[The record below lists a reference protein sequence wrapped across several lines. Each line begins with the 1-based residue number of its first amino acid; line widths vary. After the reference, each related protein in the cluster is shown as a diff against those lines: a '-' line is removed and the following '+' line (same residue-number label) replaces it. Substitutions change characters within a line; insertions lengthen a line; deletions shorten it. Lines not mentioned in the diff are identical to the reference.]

1 MNKQRTLIAAVALAM
16 SATAVASAFG
26 APADLRI
33 FAEGSVALTD
43 AIDRKRERM
52 VEVNQFCNDITN
64 TVAAEG
70 RDMTGDERRDF
81 DSYEAEFRALEE
93 DVGRMEAN
101 IARNEQLNGLQS
113 RQAAADATNVAD
125 EADAAAQAA
134 AAAARVQNQTR
145 AQVHASANR
154 ARASVPAQPR
164 DNRVAGNWG
173 FASAGQYLNAVLTA
187 SRQGGNVD
195 PRLIQNA
202 PTTYGRE
209 GVGEDGGFAV
219 PPDFRSQIISK
230 VTGEESLLARTDGLT
245 TSSNSIT
252 IPIDETTPWQS
263 SGGIQAYWE
272 REGGQKQQSKPSLG
286 EVTIKAHKIITLVP
300 MTDELLQDAPA
311 MAAYVNRKAPEKIN
325 YKVSEAI
332 LRGTGVGQPLGILNS
347 PGTIVVTPEGG
358 QTADTVTYANVS
370 SMFYRMNAESRKR
383 GVWIVNGD
391 VEEQLARIVFP
402 GQGTGPAVPVFLPP
416 GGISGQPY
424 STLFGRPIISH
435 EAMPA
440 LGDKGDIV
448 FADFQS
454 YMTLVKGGG
463 IKQDVSI
470 HLFFDYDI
478 TAFRFVLRVGGQP
491 WWNSPIERANGA
503 SRGFFI
509 TLDARA

>member
-1 MNKQRTLIAAVALAM
+1 MNHHKLSPAVAIPTSPL
-16 SATAVASAFG
+16 AVASAFG
-26 APADLRI
+26 VSAETRITADATPL
-33 FAEGSVALTD
+33 D
-43 AIDRKRERM
+43 QAINQRRERM
-52 VEVNQFCNDITN
+52 VELNQLCNDLSN
-64 TVAAEG
+64 TIAAEG
-70 RDMTGDERRDF
+70 REFTNDERRDF
-81 DSYEAEFRALEE
+81 DAYEREFASLEE
-93 DVGRMEAN
+93 DVARMEQT
-101 IARNEQLNGLQS
+101 IARNAQMNAVQNRAAEPNP
-113 RQAAADATNVAD
+113 AAADATNA
-125 EADAAAQAA
+125 ADAEAVAT
-134 AAAARVQNQTR
+134 ARSQNATR
-145 AQVHASANR
+145 AQANAAQR
-154 ARASVPAQPR
+154 RTNSVPAQPR
-164 DNRVAGNWG
+164 DHRAAGNWG
-173 FASAGQYLNAVLTA
+173 FNSMGQYLNSVLTA
-187 SRQGGNVD
+187 SRQGGTVD

-219 PPDFRSQIISK
+219 PPDFRSQIITK
-230 VTGEESLLARTDGLT
+230 VTGEESLLNKTDSLT

-272 REGGQKQQSKPSLG
+272 REGGQKQQSKPALG

-311 MAAYVNRKAPEKIN
+311 MAAYVNRKAPEKIDF
-325 YKVSEAI
+325 KVSEAI

-347 PGTIVVTPEGG
+347 PGTITVNGEGG
-358 QTADTVTYANVS
+358 QTADTVNYDNVS
-370 SMFYRMNAESRKR
+370 KMYFRMNAESRKR

-391 VEEQLARIVFP
+391 VEEQLSRIVFP
-402 GQGTGPAVPVFLPP
+402 GQGNGNAIPVFLPP

-440 LGDKGDIV
+440 LGDQGDIV
-448 FADFQS
+448 FADFKS
-454 YMTLVKGGG
+454 YMSLVKGGG

-509 TLDARA
+509 ALGARA